1 MFNFQMVLTK
11 INDKEN
17 DNSSH
22 PECDA
27 TSTGSSNPLICTNTA
42 RKTSNLTELIQMPS
56 NYKYYTEILTTPTEI
71 HH

>member
-1 MFNFQMVLTK
+1 MVWTK
-11 INDKEN
+11 INGKEN
-17 DNSSH
+17 DDSSH
-22 PECDA
+22 LGCNA

-56 NYKYYTEILTTPTEI
+56 NYNYYTEIPTIPTEI

>member
-1 MFNFQMVLTK
+1 MVNFQMVQTK

-17 DNSSH
+17 YDSSH
-22 PECDA
+22 LGCDA

-42 RKTSNLTELIQMPS
+42 TKTSNLTEFIKIPS
-56 NYKYYTEILTTPTEI
+56 NYNYYTEIPTIPTEI